1 MSDRLA
7 YIIFSPLIILLVV
20 AIVDLFVRKD
30 MSIGRKLL
38 WGLAVIVFPGI
49 GPLIYLL
56 ARYRVFHAI
65 RRSMS

>member
-7 YIIFSPLIILLVV
+7 YIIFSPLIILVVV

-30 MSIGRKLL
+30 ITIGKKLL

-56 ARYRVFHAI
+56 ARYRVFHAL
-65 RRSMS
+65 RRAMS

>member
-7 YIIFSPLIILLVV
+7 YIILSPLIILVVV

-30 MSIGRKLL
+30 IPTGKKLL
-38 WGLAVIVFPGI
+38 WGLVVVVFPGI
-49 GPLIYLL
+49 GPLVYLL
-56 ARYRVFHAI
+56 ARYRVFQAL

>member
-7 YIIFSPLIILLVV
+7 YIIFSPLIILVVV
-20 AIVDLFVRKD
+20 AIVDLVLRKD
-30 MSIGRKLL
+30 MTLGKKLL
-38 WGLAVIVFPGI
+38 WGLVVIVFPGI

-56 ARYRVFHAI
+56 ARYRVFHAL